1 MIYHQA
7 KWGQQ
12 NVKVWLSFILFQS
25 KNVLELDTK
34 QYQSNHFFFYFFLKA
49 KLIFPVPRW
58 VGDNTDLPSNKNISK
73 TISANVAF
81 FPSFLK
87 ECSISFVLVFRLI
100 DFALVIL
107 WLLMLK
113 VCGIIGIWKIE
124 FFNFSVN
131 EWVKKSQ
138 KW

>member
-1 MIYHQA
+1 MRPAKRQSMTFIYF
-7 KWGQQ
+7 
-12 NVKVWLSFILFQS
+12 VS
-25 KNVLELDTK
+25 KQKCFGTWHETVSIK
-34 QYQSNHFFFYFFLKA
+34 SFFYFFLKA

-87 ECSISFVLVFRLI
+87 ECSITFVLVFRLI